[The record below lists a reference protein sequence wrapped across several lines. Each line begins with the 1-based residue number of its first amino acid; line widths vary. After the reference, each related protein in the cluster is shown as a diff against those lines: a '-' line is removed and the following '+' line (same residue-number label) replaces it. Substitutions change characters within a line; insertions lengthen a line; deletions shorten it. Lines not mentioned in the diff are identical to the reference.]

1 VAWIFCVLNPDR
13 KPDDDLAAEVAAE
26 VSGELGKAFKP
37 DRVIFVSALP
47 KTRSAKIVRRAVR
60 AQALGTDPGDLSSL
74 ENPESL
80 EEIANAV

>member
-1 VAWIFCVLNPDR
+1 MAGD
-13 KPDDDLAAEVAAE
+13 
-26 VSGELGKAFKP
+26 LGKAFRP
-37 DRVIFVSALP
+37 DRVVFVSALP

-60 AQALGTDPGDLSSL
+60 AQALGSDPGDLSSL